1 MEFPG
6 LFVEEIPFL
15 FEVIKMHKKTSTII
29 ITVVCAIAIVAV
41 TVGYMLKEGIIN
53 KDNLF
58 MKNYVNRSNDVD
70 STKAEPDSVDT
81 EDLLSN
87 AFFREGAGC
96 YLDCGLNID
105 EKCPIYFRFNSLNVS
120 KELGDFDLC
129 DDWDEIKDENGTITN
144 EYSYISCNVT
154 IINKGE
160 LNFETTLDNL
170 WLYYGINSEYTEVR
184 SYNSKRSDTF
194 KKDYYYVTF
203 EPDVEY
209 NFNIAY
215 IVKDDVIDKC
225 KSEMLIFVTFV
236 EPDWNTTYP
245 VIEKQ

>member
-1 MEFPG
+1 
-6 LFVEEIPFL
+6 
-15 FEVIKMHKKTSTII
+15 MHKQVSTII
-29 ITVVCAIAIVAV
+29 ITTVCLFAVAV
-41 TVGYMLKEGIIN
+41 VAVGYMLKEGIIN
-53 KDNLF
+53 NDNLF
-58 MKNYVNRSNDVD
+58 IKSDVNSSNNID
-70 STKAEPDSVDT
+70 STKTEPDGINTD
-81 EDLLSN
+81 DLFSN
-87 AFFREGAGC
+87 AFFREGSEC
-96 YLDCGLNID
+96 YLDCGLEID
-105 EKCPIYFRFNSLNVS
+105 ERCPIYFKFNSLDVS
-120 KELGDFDLC
+120 KEIGDFDLC

-144 EYSYISCNVT
+144 EYSYVTCNVT

-160 LNFETTLDNL
+160 SNFETTINNL
-170 WLYYGINSEYTEVR
+170 WLYYGINAGYTEVR

-215 IVKDDVIDKC
+215 IVEDDVINDF

-236 EPDWNTTYP
+236 EPFGNKTYP

>member
-1 MEFPG
+1 MEFPR
-6 LFVEEIPFL
+6 LFVEGISFL
-15 FEVIKMHKKTSTII
+15 FEVVKMYKKVSTII
-29 ITVVCAIAIVAV
+29 ITTVCLFAIVVV

-53 KDNLF
+53 NDNLF
-58 MKNYVNRSNDVD
+58 IKNDVNSSNNVD
-70 STKAEPDSVDT
+70 STETEMDSIDT

-96 YLDCGLNID
+96 YLDCGLKID
-105 EKCPIYFRFNSLNVS
+105 ERCPIYFKFNSLNVS
-120 KELGDFDLC
+120 KEIGDFDLC
-129 DDWDEIKDENGTITN
+129 DDWNEIKDENGTITN
-144 EYSYISCNVT
+144 EYSYVTCNVT

-160 LNFETTLDNL
+160 SNFETTLNNL
-170 WLYYGINSEYTEVR
+170 WLYYGINAGYTEVR

-245 VIEKQ
+245 VIKKQ